1 MMRRMAAWLV
11 AIVVV
16 AAAGAWFVL
25 LRPQVIGGP
34 AAYILVAGRSM
45 EPTIHEGSL
54 AVAIRQASYEVGDV
68 VVYTVPGGSPAAG
81 RHVIHRIVG
90 GTAKDGFV
98 TQGDNADGSDLWRP
112 REGDIVGR
120 AEIVVPGATPALLVA
135 RSPIVAASV
144 AAAFATYLVLGM
156 WAPNRRPVVRQDGLP
171 RGEWQPSRIAR
182 FE

>member
-1 MMRRMAAWLV
+1 MVL
-11 AIVVV
+11 

-25 LRPQVIGGP
+25 LRPQMIGGP

-54 AVAIRQASYEVGDV
+54 AIAIRQAGYEIGDV
-68 VVYTVPGGSPAAG
+68 VVYTIPGGSPATG

-90 GTAKDGFV
+90 GTAEDGFV
-98 TQGDNADGSDLWRP
+98 MQGDNADGSDLWRP
-112 REGDIVGR
+112 KQGDIVGR
-120 AEIVVPGATPALLVA
+120 AEVVIPGAMPALLFA
-135 RSPIVAASV
+135 RSPIVAAST

-156 WAPNRRPVVRQDGLP
+156 WAPKRRPLVAQDVVPPPQ
-171 RGEWQPSRIAR
+171 WQPSHTAR